1 MKIVST
7 LAVLLL
13 AVSTSAC
20 GDLPSMLKGK
30 TAATPTEKPAETAAP
45 SRARSIDGVYDVR
58 GTNPGG
64 SGNYSGTATITEAA
78 GTYKMSWS
86 VGTSYVG
93 TGQRTGDVLS
103 VEWGDGVN
111 VVGTVKYN
119 IEPDGR
125 LTGTW
130 YTKADPNSLGSEILI
145 PRR

>member
-1 MKIVST
+1 MRFLPVFP
-7 LAVLLL
+7 LAILLT
-13 AVSTSAC
+13 ASAC
-20 GDLPSMLKGK
+20 GDLPSFLKSK
-30 TAATPTEKPAETAAP
+30 TAAVPSEKPAETAQP
-45 SRARSIDGVYDVR
+45 SRARSLEGVYDVR

-64 SGNYSGTATITEAA
+64 TGNYTGTATITESS

-93 TGQRTGDVLS
+93 TGQRAGDVLS

-111 VVGTVKYN
+111 VAGTVKYN
-119 IEPDGR
+119 IETDGR

-130 YTKADPNSLGSEILI
+130 YTKDAPNNLGSEILI